1 MKLLSHK
8 HLILVMMLLVSSCTT
23 IGPTISYH
31 NWNCGTGITAETKQG
46 TCTLKQEYMSEYTY
60 VGSVQP
66 VNYSE
71 AVPDGKGIITNT
83 STGAKIET
91 TYSLGNLKKAK
102 QKYSDGSVF
111 EGQMSNLFTRIYGE
125 LKTSEYT
132 FNGSFNASSMTKGK
146 ITWKNKNSF
155 DGTFVDDKPS
165 IGKFSYYSLGC
176 SSPVVYDGTYVS
188 SDNIFITLDTS
199 KPYTIEHP
207 VAKISG
213 KYSKNLDFNFTIDGI
228 ADSTISDYKSDVFFS
243 NLNIIKSITTNE
255 SFLKLNEV
263 DLSVS
268 ESSLIWNDI
277 NDCNSYP
284 EFVSKDKFLES
295 TDARYII
302 VDEDLT
308 FDKTSI
314 ADFGFEVANKI
325 YVDELNSQYL
335 IFSIKNR
342 DYSRKVLSKNNYT
355 SKYVSGQREV
365 YNPNY
370 DTASANVYDAQN
382 RLAQARADEARQ
394 EPTENCADNIWA
406 CILVE
411 SLKAAPVATAKTN
424 YDNALRTLENTP
436 RTLIQDIIS
445 EYEVEKLEIEASKS
459 LLGELAFVDTGR
471 EQIYTIDY
479 PIELSKT
486 FEVINSPVAETDTN
500 KKRLLDGTSEENEVD
515 DWMNKKIAI
524 NKNINNLLNQLM
536 VPNNLKNKNK
546 NVLISYLDKF
556 NSIKPIDIE
565 DINSSQNKILIKT
578 DDYVIED
585 SILIVDTLGGMG
597 TGFYITKE
605 YVITNQ
611 HVVEESGFVTLR
623 DFYDNSFT
631 GKVIATDVATDLA
644 LISVT
649 DYQIPLE
656 LDNQCSVRRR
666 ENVFTVGHPKGFE
679 YSTTRG
685 IVSAIR
691 DMPQP
696 FYTAVGN
703 KKYIQID
710 AAISSGNSGGP
721 LFNSLEKVIGVNT
734 WGRTDGQSLNFAIHC
749 SEVKDFLSDNGVY
762 LD

>member
-1 MKLLSHK
+1 MKLKNLVIAS
-8 HLILVMMLLVSSCTT
+8 ILFISSCTT
-23 IGPTISYH
+23 IGPSLSYH
-31 NWNCGTGITAETKQG
+31 NWNCGTGITAETKTA
-46 TCTLKQEYMSEYTY
+46 TCKLKQEYMSEYTY

-102 QKYSDGSVF
+102 QKYSDSSVF
-111 EGQMSNLFTRIYGE
+111 EGQMSNLFTRTYGE
-125 LKTSEYT
+125 YKTSEYT
-132 FNGSFNASSMTKGK
+132 YTGSFSGPLMNKGK
-146 ITWKNKNSF
+146 IIWKNKNSF
-155 DGTFVDDKPS
+155 DGTFINEKPDK
-165 IGKFSYYSLGC
+165 GEFSYFGEMC
-176 SSPVVYDGTYVS
+176 STPVVYDGSYINNGSEFVS
-188 SDNIFITLDTS
+188 LDTS
-199 KPYTIEHP
+199 KPFTIKHP
-207 VAKISG
+207 VAKITS
-213 KYSKNLDFNFTIDGI
+213 KYSFSLNFDFKIDGI
-228 ADSTISDYKSDVFFS
+228 SDSTISEYDWDVFFS
-243 NLNIIKSITTNE
+243 NVNVIKSIRTND
-255 SFLKLNEV
+255 SFLKLNDD

-424 YDNALRTLENTP
+424 YDNALRALENTP

-445 EYEVEKLEIEASKS
+445 EYEVEKLEIEASKT
-459 LLGELAFVDTGR
+459 LLTELAFIDTGR
-471 EQIYTIDY
+471 EQIYIIDY

-546 NVLISYLDKF
+546 NVLISYLDDF
-556 NSIKPIDIE
+556 NSIESIDIE

-631 GKVIATDVATDLA
+631 GKVVATDVATDLA
-644 LISVT
+644 LISVSN
-649 DYQIPLE
+649 YQKPLE

-749 SEVKDFLSDNGVY
+749 SELKDFLSSNGIY

>member
-8 HLILVMMLLVSSCTT
+8 HLILVMILLVSSCTT

-111 EGQMSNLFTRIYGE
+111 EGQMSNLFTRVYGE
-125 LKTSEYT
+125 FKTSGYT
-132 FNGSFNASSMTKGK
+132 YVGSFSGPLMNRGK
-146 ITWKNKNSF
+146 IIWKNKNSF
-155 DGTFVDDKPS
+155 DGTFINEKPDK
-165 IGKFSYYSLGC
+165 GEFSYFGEMC
-176 SSPVVYDGTYVS
+176 STPVIYDGSYINNGSEFVS
-188 SDNIFITLDTS
+188 LDTS
-199 KPYTIEHP
+199 KPFTIKHP
-207 VAKISG
+207 VAKITS
-213 KYSKNLDFNFTIDGI
+213 KYSPSLNFDFKIDGI
-228 ADSTISDYKSDVFFS
+228 SDSTISEYEWDVFFS
-243 NLNIIKSITTNE
+243 NVNVIKSIRTND
-255 SFLKLNEV
+255 SFLKLNDD

-268 ESSLIWNDI
+268 ASSLTWSDLN
-277 NDCNSYP
+277 NCNSYP
-284 EFVSKDKFLES
+284 DFISKGDYLQS
-295 TDARYII
+295 TFARHII
-302 VDEDLT
+302 IDEDIA
-308 FDKTSI
+308 FDKSGL
-314 ADFGFEVANKI
+314 ADFGFEVATKI
-325 YVDELNSQYL
+325 YEDEKNSQYL
-335 IFSIKNR
+335 ILSIKDR
-342 DYSRKVLSKNNYT
+342 DFSRQILSKNKVN
-355 SKYVSGQREV
+355 SEYVSGQREV
-365 YNPNY
+365 YNSSY
-370 DTASANVYDAQN
+370 DTASIELANAQSELTRAKYADASRQSEGCYGSIWECALAEGILNETNAAQEAYD
-382 RLAQARADEARQ
+382 
-394 EPTENCADNIWA
+394 
-406 CILVE
+406 
-411 SLKAAPVATAKTN
+411 TAK
-424 YDNALRTLENTP
+424 LRLQNTP

-445 EYEVEKLEIEASKS
+445 KYEVEKLEIEASKS
-459 LLGELAFVDTGR
+459 LLLEVAFLDIGR
-471 EQIYTIDY
+471 EKIYTVNY
-479 PIELSKT
+479 PLELNKK

-500 KKRLLDGTSEENEVD
+500 KRRLLNGTSEENEVD
-515 DWMNKKIAI
+515 NWMNEKISMQQKIAG
-524 NKNINNLLNQLM
+524 LLNEVLASDN
-536 VPNNLKNKNK
+536 VSNKNK
-546 NVLISYLDKF
+546 NILLSYLSDLDYKKSREDKDA
-556 NSIKPIDIE
+556 NDYK
-565 DINSSQNKILIKT
+565 NKIVNNPSE
-578 DDYVIED
+578 YSIED
-585 SILIVDTLGGMG
+585 SIVIVDTLGGMG

>member
-1 MKLLSHK
+1 
-8 HLILVMMLLVSSCTT
+8 MMLLVSSCAT
-23 IGPTISYH
+23 IGPSLSYH
-31 NWNCGTGITAETKQG
+31 NWNCGTGITAETKTA
-46 TCTLKQEYMSEYTY
+46 TCKLKQEYMSEYTY

-111 EGQMSNLFTRIYGE
+111 EGQMSNLFTRVYGE
-125 LKTSEYT
+125 FKTSGYT
-132 FNGSFNASSMTKGK
+132 YVGSFSGPLMNKGK
-146 ITWKNKNSF
+146 IIWKNKNSF
-155 DGTFVDDKPS
+155 DGTFINEKPDK
-165 IGKFSYYSLGC
+165 GEFSYFGEMC
-176 SSPVVYDGTYVS
+176 STPIVYDGSYINNGSEFVS
-188 SDNIFITLDTS
+188 LDTS
-199 KPYTIEHP
+199 KPFTIKHP
-207 VAKISG
+207 VAKIT
-213 KYSKNLDFNFTIDGI
+213 SKNSPSLNFDFKIDGI
-228 ADSTISDYKSDVFFS
+228 SDSTINEYDWDVFFS
-243 NLNIIKSITTNE
+243 NVNVIKSIKTND
-255 SFLKLNEV
+255 SFLKLNDD

-365 YNPNY
+365 YNSNY

-445 EYEVEKLEIEASKS
+445 EYEVEKLEIEASKT
-459 LLGELAFVDTGR
+459 LLAELAFVDTGR

-546 NVLISYLDKF
+546 NVLISYLDEF
-556 NSIKPIDIE
+556 NSIESIDIE
-565 DINSSQNKILIKT
+565 DINNSQNKILIKT

-749 SEVKDFLSDNGVY
+749 SEVKDFLSSNGIY